1 MALGCE
7 LSPLVLS
14 TLYERVLSLKSDNSL
29 VAFSDRAAQ
38 LGLDDDWFR
47 SAIDAYRRMA
57 ELDYP
62 DVHTNHSLLATWLL
76 AGERRNA
83 KLQSAELDAE
93 FAALPTT
100 DADHQAVLR
109 CWTLGK
115 VALAPDQWGPRALAV
130 PACPPADPNVAA
142 AYEGLI
148 RHATALADHGEFG
161 EMAHTAVVFRLHT
174 LVEGILP
181 GTDSP
186 EARFRERLANVR
198 GILTPNEADTWRASA
213 EHLYHP
219 RNVMTHLHQGKSP
232 SSFSDY
238 ASDYDAVQSVRA
250 PALACALLV
259 FDQVSVEQSEATGP
273 GVIAAVERDIDM
285 V

>member
-7 LSPLVLS
+7 LSPLVFS
-14 TLYERVLSLKSDNSL
+14 TLYEGVLNLDSNRSL

-38 LGLDDDWFR
+38 LRLDDTWFR
-47 SAIDAYRRMA
+47 YAIDAYRRMA
-57 ELDYP
+57 ELDYA
-62 DVHTNHSLLATWLL
+62 DMHTNHSLLATWLL
-76 AGERRNA
+76 AGERRND
-83 KLQSAELDAE
+83 KVTSAELDADL
-93 FAALPTT
+93 AALPTK
-100 DADHQAVLR
+100 DAGRNAVLR

-130 PACPPADPNVAA
+130 PACPPADPNVTA

-148 RHATALADHGEFG
+148 RHATALADHGELG
-161 EMAHTAVVFRLHT
+161 EMAHTAVIFRLYA

-181 GTDSP
+181 DTGPP

-198 GILTPNEADTWRASA
+198 SILTPNEADTWRAGA

-219 RNVMTHLHQGKSP
+219 RNGMTPLHQGGSP
-232 SSFSDY
+232 TSFSNY
-238 ASDYDAVQSVRA
+238 ASEYDAVDSVRD

-259 FDQVSVEQSEATGP
+259 FDQISLEQSEAPGP
-273 GVIAAVERDIDM
+273 GVIAAVEHDIDM